1 MLLCSLERFTYF
13 TWLVSISLALVHLT
27 TFSHVKI
34 FLCESLGLAYLSV
47 NGDGEETAPGGRR
60 DLAAES
66 RSPPSLPRLRRSVVR
81 PRPSFL
87 VPRPPSPSPRRGCVG
102 GFEAANGGGGGD
114 GEEVNGGR
122 ARRQPMELF
131 KREGPGIG
139 RKGRGQRMT
148 DRGSRNWL

>member
-66 RSPPSLPRLRRSVVR
+66 RSLPPSHPSVVPSSVR
-81 PRPSFL
+81 VRPSL
-87 VPRPPSPSPRRGCVG
+87 WRGRRPPRRGCVG

-122 ARRQPMELF
+122 ARRHPMELF